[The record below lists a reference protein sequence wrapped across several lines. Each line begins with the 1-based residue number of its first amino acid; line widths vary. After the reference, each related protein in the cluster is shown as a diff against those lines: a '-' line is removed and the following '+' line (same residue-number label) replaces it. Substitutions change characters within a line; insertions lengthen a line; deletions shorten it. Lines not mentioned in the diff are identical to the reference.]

1 MEDAFFIGEKD
12 FGLFDGVT
20 GSRKASGQDLYRC
33 DWPPDVSRA
42 PFRGAAAVCG
52 VSRLRHEEAGVAAAP
67 PGAAAA

>member
-52 VSRLRHEEAGVAAAP
+52 VSR
-67 PGAAAA
+67 